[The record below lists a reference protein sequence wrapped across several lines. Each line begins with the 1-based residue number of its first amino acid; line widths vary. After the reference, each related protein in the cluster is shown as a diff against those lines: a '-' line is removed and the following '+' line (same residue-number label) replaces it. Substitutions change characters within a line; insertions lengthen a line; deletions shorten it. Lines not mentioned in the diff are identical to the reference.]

1 MYNLKDFGIEKSS
14 GVLDNGSKIFHFHKP
29 NAPISSF
36 AIFDAG
42 SRHDPIGKEGTA
54 HYTEH
59 MLFKSTKKFKDETET
74 GLFLESIGGSANAF
88 TGVDFLG
95 ITAEI
100 GMREDLY
107 KIVDFVHELSRNSLF
122 EESKVNTERGTIFG
136 EIADYES
143 NPALYIQD
151 LTQQVLFQETYA
163 ARSIA
168 GTKETVEKISR
179 DDLFEFY
186 SSRILKN
193 TMNIVTA
200 GDADFN
206 EIVGL
211 FNNAFGHEKLSEP
224 HFTQENLNLPRGNPV
239 KIKLYK
245 DTDQVFMGFSF
256 RTCPYKNIDSTP
268 LEVIR
273 TIMGSGFSS
282 SLYRKLRTEN
292 GLVYSLDVSS
302 EGSFD
307 RGCFSV
313 ITSTSKDKVQKVLH
327 ILIDEFRRLREGKI
341 FQEELELAKNKII
354 KEKFRKM
361 QSSESW
367 VAFHVPEII
376 FNSENPLDL
385 SDWLNEIEKVKLEDV
400 ILVSEKYF
408 NSENWYLS
416 LCGDVKE
423 SDFSFIKDSF

>member
-1 MYNLKDFGIEKSS
+1 MYNLKNFGIEKNS
-14 GVLDNGSKIFHFHKP
+14 GVLDNGSKVFHFHKP
-29 NAPISSF
+29 NAPLSSF
-36 AIFDAG
+36 VIFDAG

-224 HFTQENLNLPRGNPV
+224 HFTQEIRKKIFEKLEKIGV
-239 KIKLYK
+239 KL
-245 DTDQVFMGFSF
+245 
-256 RTCPYKNIDSTP
+256 
-268 LEVIR
+268 
-273 TIMGSGFSS
+273 
-282 SLYRKLRTEN
+282 
-292 GLVYSLDVSS
+292 
-302 EGSFD
+302 
-307 RGCFSV
+307 
-313 ITSTSKDKVQKVLH
+313 KVL
-327 ILIDEFRRLREGKI
+327 
-341 FQEELELAKNKII
+341 
-354 KEKFRKM
+354 
-361 QSSESW
+361 
-367 VAFHVPEII
+367 
-376 FNSENPLDL
+376 
-385 SDWLNEIEKVKLEDV
+385 
-400 ILVSEKYF
+400 
-408 NSENWYLS
+408 
-416 LCGDVKE
+416 
-423 SDFSFIKDSF
+423 